1 MIHSA
6 ELIEVARDGL
16 VLALFLSLPILGA
29 ALVAGLVTTLLQM
42 FSKLS
47 EPTLTYVPRI
57 VAVVLAVLLAGPWIG
72 GRVAAFAERV
82 WTMIQVLG
90 R

>member
-1 MIHSA
+1 MILSA

-16 VLALFLSLPILGA
+16 VLALWLSVPILGA
-29 ALVAGLVTTLLQM
+29 AVIAGIMTTLLQM
-42 FSKLS
+42 VSKAS
-47 EPTLTYVPRI
+47 EPVLTYVPRI

-72 GRVAAFAERV
+72 GKLAAFADRV